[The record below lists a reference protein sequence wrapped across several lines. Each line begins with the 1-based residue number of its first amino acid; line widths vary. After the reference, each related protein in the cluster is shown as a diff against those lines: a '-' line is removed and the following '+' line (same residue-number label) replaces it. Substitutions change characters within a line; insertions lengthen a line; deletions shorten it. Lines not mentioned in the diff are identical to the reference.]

1 MIMFIGLMVIA
12 VALARIQARR
22 NYEGG
27 TNVSPD
33 ELQRLAQ
40 KAHDA
45 RVLAQQLQAQAAI
58 DAAEAELASAQ
69 VRLLREG
76 LY

>member
-1 MIMFIGLMVIA
+1 MIMFIALVVIV
-12 VALARIQARR
+12 VALARIQARVACATPVGITP
-22 NYEGG
+22 E
-27 TNVSPD
+27 
-33 ELQRLAQ
+33 ELARLAQ
-40 KAHDA
+40 VAYDA

>member
-1 MIMFIGLMVIA
+1 MMLFIAL
-12 VALARIQARR
+12 VALVVVLARIRAVHF
-22 NYEGG
+22 EHPVGI
-27 TNVSPD
+27 TPD